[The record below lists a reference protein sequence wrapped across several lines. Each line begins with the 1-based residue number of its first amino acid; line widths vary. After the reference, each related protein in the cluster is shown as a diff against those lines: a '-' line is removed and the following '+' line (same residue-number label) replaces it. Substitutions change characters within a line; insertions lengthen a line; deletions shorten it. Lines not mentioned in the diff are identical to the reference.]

1 MAAGEGKA
9 KIVRAALEES
19 RDVDRPASALHG
31 HKGARFYISHGAACQ
46 LTARKALRMANTS
59 TERAVQ
65 WALSHSAGLTYP
77 GGSEPSLNVSP
88 PQDYLL
94 LESYLY
100 EQSVRL
106 NIPVHVLTPTSLAS
120 THTSIGCPSALLDPL
135 TCCALVACAAKRL
148 REKVEAG
155 INASE
160 ITNKSIIHT
169 GPHHDDVELSY
180 HGAMHV
186 MLGRVQ
192 KEDGTHESAALGE
205 ARGGNT
211 NHFAYRTSSFYSVN
225 ESFLQAQGEAVI
237 RAYTTNEGI
246 VLIVLHFGGGR
257 HFVFWPF
264 TGA

>member
-9 KIVRAALEES
+9 KIVRAALEDTKSPE
-19 RDVDRPASALHG
+19 RPASALHG
-31 HKGARFYISHGAACQ
+31 HKGARFYVSHGAACM

-77 GGSEPSLNVSP
+77 GGSEPSLNVTP

-94 LESYLY
+94 LEAYLY

-106 NIPVHVLTPTSLAS
+106 NIPVHALTPTSLAS

-155 INASE
+155 INA
-160 ITNKSIIHT
+160 
-169 GPHHDDVELSY
+169 
-180 HGAMHV
+180 
-186 MLGRVQ
+186 R
-192 KEDGTHESAALGE
+192 
-205 ARGGNT
+205 
-211 NHFAYRTSSFYSVN
+211 
-225 ESFLQAQGEAVI
+225 
-237 RAYTTNEGI
+237 
-246 VLIVLHFGGGR
+246 
-257 HFVFWPF
+257 
-264 TGA
+264 